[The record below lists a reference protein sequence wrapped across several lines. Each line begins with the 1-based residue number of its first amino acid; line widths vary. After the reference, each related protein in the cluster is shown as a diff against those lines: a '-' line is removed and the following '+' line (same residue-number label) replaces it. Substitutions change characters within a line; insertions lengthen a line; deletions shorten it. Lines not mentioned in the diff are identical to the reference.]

1 MELSKLVR
9 LVDRKVMKHYFSGEN
24 LNCLCRY
31 YYVSRTCILSLA
43 EDYKSGKI
51 DIFNEKEDNDEVFS
65 QRVQKAPSLTCLRDG
80 RVPVFWARYVNPY
93 RGANA
98 WMSRAPGGPADART
112 PHRKRQSVKIE

>member
-1 MELSKLVR
+1 MELSILVR

-51 DIFNEKEDNDEVFS
+51 DIFDEKEDNDEVLS
-65 QRVQKAPSLTCLRDG
+65 QRVQKAP
-80 RVPVFWARYVNPY
+80 VPHVPPRWTGPCFLGKICTIHIEVLMLGC
-93 RGANA
+93 RGLQVGLPMRRNRIG
-98 WMSRAPGGPADART
+98 SDILL
-112 PHRKRQSVKIE
+112 K